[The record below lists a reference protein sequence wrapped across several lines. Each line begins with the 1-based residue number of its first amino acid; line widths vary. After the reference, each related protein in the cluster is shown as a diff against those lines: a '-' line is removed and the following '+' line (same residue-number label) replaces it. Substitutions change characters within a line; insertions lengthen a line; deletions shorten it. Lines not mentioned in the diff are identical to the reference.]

1 MKIKNEVL
9 NNVKI
14 NFGLTRN
21 AVSRGELE
29 LQVQSFQINV
39 TRRCPVGVPRIVSA
53 EIYFNTFF
61 LSRLIAG

>member
-1 MKIKNEVL
+1 MQFSQNISLSYSVTL

-14 NFGLTRN
+14 NFGLTRD

-39 TRRCPVGVPRIVSA
+39 SRRCRVGVPQIISA
-53 EIYFNTFF
+53 EIYF
-61 LSRLIAG
+61 